1 MVQKKIANLKDFS
14 TQTDLSIPIDCEVLV
29 VEDQIPEP
37 VKSLPAPNHEASLQ
51 KKNRNIRKILC
62 KCCGVPQEL
71 TGDMFMEMCVI
82 KSFEK
87 GGVICGSNRKMWPT
101 ILKVLCSIVKSGDIE
116 QAIECQEGKGLPH
129 LKLLPTTLIYHE
141 ITNADPILAN
151 VPSGPQNNKYFK
163 IDKST
168 NAIRGNRQRST
179 FYDDCGVWDSSF
191 GNTVKTYHVVCEST
205 SQVTKKEGQY
215 CIAQKRKEILSFIR
229 LNPQPSETDIVTLH
243 NFYTALTKETIRT
256 RKE

>member
-1 MVQKKIANLKDFS
+1 MTGIVAYAN
-14 TQTDLSIPIDCEVLV
+14 Q
-29 VEDQIPEP
+29 
-37 VKSLPAPNHEASLQ
+37 
-51 KKNRNIRKILC
+51 
-62 KCCGVPQEL
+62 
-71 TGDMFMEMCVI
+71 
-82 KSFEK
+82 
-87 GGVICGSNRKMWPT
+87 
-101 ILKVLCSIVKSGDIE
+101 SGDIE

-179 FYDDCGVWDSSF
+179 FYDDCGVWDSSS
-191 GNTVKTYHVVCEST
+191 GNTVKTCHVVCESMR
-205 SQVTKKEGQY
+205 QVTKKEGQY

-229 LNPQPSETDIVTLH
+229 LNTQPSKTNIVTLH
-243 NFYTALTKETIRT
+243 KFYTALTKETIRT